1 MKYNFVLLPGR
12 RILFLAGMEVSVK
25 AINDDFKCRMIRAG
39 RKGRYTQSGNL
50 SQWRLKQVPKGQTR
64 ATTSLSAL

>member
-1 MKYNFVLLPGR
+1 M
-12 RILFLAGMEVSVK
+12 AGMEVSVK